1 MNGIADA
8 VDRLRQ
14 PEYTGT
20 NRCTPCTAINL
31 LIAAAI
37 AGVLAVL
44 IPWVGVVAFVVFAGI
59 IYLRGYLVPGTPT
72 LTKRYLPASVL
83 RLFGKES
90 PVDRSIAGKQV
101 SVSPKDHDSESAGT
115 VETLAAAGVV
125 RRVGT
130 DDIDLASAFREEWR
144 ARIHAHRE
152 QPPEKADVRGM
163 FGASE
168 VSRHGDHSFVVD
180 GNTSVRWRSEAAL
193 VADVTAVSL
202 LKARLNGWTAFGVD
216 QQRSVLSSLRLCLE
230 RCPSCDGPLD
240 VTEDRADHCC
250 RKPRLVI
257 DAVCR
262 DCGASLA
269 DAAVV
274 DNGGDESVRLRLV
287 ES

>member
-1 MNGIADA
+1 MDGIADA
-8 VDRLRQ
+8 LDRLRQ

-20 NRCTPCTAINL
+20 NRCTPCTALNL

-44 IPWVGVVAFVVFAGI
+44 VPWVGIIAFVVFAVV

-83 RLFGKES
+83 RLFGKEAPVERS
-90 PVDRSIAGKQV
+90 IDGRQVSASHENHDAEPVD
-101 SVSPKDHDSESAGT
+101 T
-115 VETLAAAGVV
+115 VEALATAGVL
-125 RRVGT
+125 RRVGP
-130 DDIDLASAFREEWR
+130 DDIDLTPAFREEWR
-144 ARIHAHRE
+144 ERIHAHSE
-152 QPPEKADVRGM
+152 QPPGKADVRAM

-168 VSRHGDHSFVVD
+168 ISRHGDQSFVVD
-180 GNTSVRWRSEAAL
+180 GTTSVRWRSAAAL
-193 VADVTAVSL
+193 LADVTAVSL
-202 LKARLNGWTAFGVD
+202 LEARLDGWAAFDVD
-216 QQRSVLSSLRLCLE
+216 RQRSVLSSLRLCLE
-230 RCPSCDGPLD
+230 RCPSCDGQLD

-250 RKPRLVI
+250 RKPRRVI

-262 DCGASLA
+262 DCGTPIA

-274 DNGGDESVRLRLV
+274 DDGDESVRLRLV

>member
-1 MNGIADA
+1 MDGIADA

-14 PEYTGT
+14 PEHTGT
-20 NRCTPCTAINL
+20 NRCTPCTVGNL

-37 AGVLAVL
+37 GGVLAVL
-44 IPWVGVVAFVVFAGI
+44 VPWVGVVAFVVFAGI

-83 RLFGKES
+83 RLFGKEL
-90 PVDRSIAGKQV
+90 PVERSLDGRQV
-101 SVSPKDHDSESAGT
+101 SASPEDHDAERAGT
-115 VETLAAAGVV
+115 VEALVAAGVV
-125 RRVGT
+125 HRVGT
-130 DDIDLASAFREEWR
+130 DDIDLTPAFREEWR
-144 ARIHAHRE
+144 ERIHAHSE
-152 QPPEKADVRGM
+152 QTPGKADVRAM

-168 VSRHGDHSFVVD
+168 ISRHGDQSFVVD
-180 GNTSVRWRSEAAL
+180 GTTSVRWRSAAAL
-193 VADVTAVSL
+193 LADVTAVSL
-202 LKARLNGWTAFGVD
+202 LEARLDGWTAFDVGR
-216 QQRSVLSSLRLCLE
+216 QRSVLSSLRLCLE

-250 RKPRLVI
+250 RKPRRVI

-262 DCGASLA
+262 DCGAPIA

-274 DNGGDESVRLRLV
+274 DDGDESVRLRLV